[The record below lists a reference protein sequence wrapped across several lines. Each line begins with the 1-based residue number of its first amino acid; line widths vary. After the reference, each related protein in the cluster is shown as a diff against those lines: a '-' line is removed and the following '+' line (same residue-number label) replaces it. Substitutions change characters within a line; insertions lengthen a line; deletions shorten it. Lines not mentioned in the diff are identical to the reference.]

1 MLYSIIPPILVILSL
16 AGIIIFLAKKA
27 PQVANLN
34 DEDDL
39 DREELLS
46 RAGFFQK
53 SKMRLKISLR
63 GVGHLFLGILEKIT
77 GGAKMIFTKLEG
89 KFRNLNASVKNKR
102 NREKGDQNSSNQAG
116 IENNED
122 ADIINKL
129 YQYQPKERV
138 VSEEAPAEKRKLGK
152 KESSISDENEEK
164 IIKPTV
170 SDRVTRPR
178 ARVEMKDRLENLLIE
193 RIAANPKDTEA
204 YERLGE
210 YYMEID
216 SLIDAKECF
225 KQVLKLD
232 PKNGNVKY
240 RMRRLEAMLHKR

>member
-27 PQVANLN
+27 PQVASLN

-46 RAGFFQK
+46 RAGFFQR
-53 SKMRLKISLR
+53 SMAKIGIAFR
-63 GVGHLFLGILEKIT
+63 GIGHLFLSILEKIT

-89 KFRNLNASVKNKR
+89 KFRNLNASVKNKK
-102 NREKGDQNSSNQAG
+102 NREKKEQNDPVQAG

-129 YQYQPKERV
+129 YQYQSKDKDV
-138 VSEEAPAEKRKLGK
+138 AVEAKVEKKNPEKR
-152 KESSISDENEEK
+152 ENNVGDDSEEK
-164 IIKPTV
+164 IIRPTV
-170 SDRVTRPR
+170 SEKVTRPR

-240 RMRRLEAMLHKR
+240 RMRRLETMLHKR